1 MQGQWSLRRD
11 QNIDIG
17 EPVSGYTNGK
27 GEAKLDSARFV
38 ETGTLY
44 FKVTEKSNGGE
55 PIPFDNTE
63 ANIHVP

>member
-1 MQGQWSLRRD
+1 VQGQWSLRRD

>member
-1 MQGQWSLRRD
+1 MQGQWSLRKD

-44 FKVTEKSNGGE
+44 FTVTGIIIGGE
-55 PIPFDNTE
+55 PFPFENTE